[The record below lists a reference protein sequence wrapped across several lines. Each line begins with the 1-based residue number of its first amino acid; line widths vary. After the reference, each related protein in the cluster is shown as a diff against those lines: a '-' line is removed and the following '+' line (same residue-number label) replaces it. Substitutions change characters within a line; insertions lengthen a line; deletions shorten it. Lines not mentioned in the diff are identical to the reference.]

1 MGKFKKANS
10 KAQKTRRH
18 READERTAAEASAAD
33 ADGHADSNAG
43 DADDAGAQSSS
54 GGGGSS
60 SGGGSGG
67 ELKVNLWSLISSA
80 ESNHIF
86 DVSSHFSERS
96 RSSRPLVAPA
106 RRARSSRPLV
116 APGAAEGSRKSARLS
131 SPGGRTTYAF
141 DHGEVSQS
149 SQVGFNHHMTKP
161 HRVTPH
167 HLRWAKARTT
177 PVDVSTETKCR
188 CQGHGSSRAMWH
200 INMCVPIG
208 DSTREMASD
217 SRRHRHRRMGKTH
230 TCVR

>member
-116 APGAAEGSRKSARLS
+116 APAR
-131 SPGGRTTYAF
+131 R
-141 DHGEVSQS
+141 
-149 SQVGFNHHMTKP
+149 
-161 HRVTPH
+161 
-167 HLRWAKARTT
+167 AR
-177 PVDVSTETKCR
+177 
-188 CQGHGSSRAMWH
+188 SSRQEQQRGAER
-200 INMCVPIG
+200 VRG
-208 DSTREMASD
+208 FRAREAA
-217 SRRHRHRRMGKTH
+217 RRMRST
-230 TCVR
+230 TER

>member
-1 MGKFKKANS
+1 MGKFKKG
-10 KAQKTRRH
+10 KAKAAKE
-18 READERTAAEASAAD
+18 REAAKAEERGAAAEVSAAD

-106 RRARSSRPLV
+106 RRARSSRGEQKECE
-116 APGAAEGSRKSARLS
+116 AFEPGR
-131 SPGGRTTYAF
+131 
-141 DHGEVSQS
+141 
-149 SQVGFNHHMTKP
+149 P
-161 HRVTPH
+161 H
-167 HLRWAKARTT
+167 
-177 PVDVSTETKCR
+177 DV
-188 CQGHGSSRAMWH
+188 
-200 INMCVPIG
+200 
-208 DSTREMASD
+208 
-217 SRRHRHRRMGKTH
+217 
-230 TCVR
+230 CVRPRRGESIISGGL

>member
-1 MGKFKKANS
+1 MGKFKKAKS

-86 DVSSHFSERS
+86 DIPEKKKVEMLRALREHAHLRTPKSQKEFVNSIRS
-96 RSSRPLVAPA
+96 AMA
-106 RRARSSRPLV
+106 
-116 APGAAEGSRKSARLS
+116 
-131 SPGGRTTYAF
+131 GRTDRHKHD
-141 DHGEVSQS
+141 DHG
-149 SQVGFNHHMTKP
+149 
-161 HRVTPH
+161 
-167 HLRWAKARTT
+167 
-177 PVDVSTETKCR
+177 
-188 CQGHGSSRAMWH
+188 
-200 INMCVPIG
+200 
-208 DSTREMASD
+208 
-217 SRRHRHRRMGKTH
+217 
-230 TCVR
+230 VRIR

>member
-1 MGKFKKANS
+1 MLSVA
-10 KAQKTRRH
+10 ARRA
-18 READERTAAEASAAD
+18 R
-33 ADGHADSNAG
+33 
-43 DADDAGAQSSS
+43 
-54 GGGGSS
+54 
-60 SGGGSGG
+60 
-67 ELKVNLWSLISSA
+67 SL
-80 ESNHIF
+80 
-86 DVSSHFSERS
+86 
-96 RSSRPLVAPA
+96 RPLVAPA

-116 APGAAEGSRKSARLS
+116 TPGAAEGSRKSARLS

-149 SQVGFNHHMTKP
+149 SQVGFNHHITKP

-188 CQGHGSSRAMWH
+188 CQGHGSSRATWH

-217 SRRHRHRRMGKTH
+217 SRRHHLAFSVKVAWSLLADLVLSVEAEIERRPPH
-230 TCVR
+230 AASAFLARAVFF

>member
-86 DVSSHFSERS
+86 LTSRHIFLSVAARRA

-106 RRARSSRPLV
+106 RRARSSRQEQQR
-116 APGAAEGSRKSARLS
+116 GAERVRGFRARE
-131 SPGGRTTYAF
+131 A
-141 DHGEVSQS
+141 
-149 SQVGFNHHMTKP
+149 
-161 HRVTPH
+161 
-167 HLRWAKARTT
+167 A
-177 PVDVSTETKCR
+177 
-188 CQGHGSSRAMWH
+188 
-200 INMCVPIG
+200 
-208 DSTREMASD
+208 
-217 SRRHRHRRMGKTH
+217 RRMRST
-230 TCVR
+230 TER